1 MVACPAIL
9 ASLEDVI
16 NWGIKK
22 KLQKVTPQKYENK
35 NLQNF
40 TKKYKN
46 LWKIQKIPQNY
57 KKSQ

>member
-1 MVACPAIL
+1 MVACP

-22 KLQKVTPQKYENK
+22 KLPKVTPQKYENK

-46 LWKIQKIPQNY
+46 FVGHIPGTNF
-57 KKSQ
+57 KK